1 MSEWSARRGGLA
13 EVDQPAIVSR
23 FWDSAA
29 RRDFDAVAKCFT
41 EDAEVTDENELRR
54 GRASIAAWQAA
65 ARAKWE
71 YTVTAMGGKPTAD
84 GGFKVEARLDGNF
97 PGGVADVTYTFWL
110 KDDLIRR
117 LTIE

>member
-1 MSEWSARRGGLA
+1 MT
-13 EVDQPAIVSR
+13 R

-29 RRDFDAVAKCFT
+29 RRDFDAVAECFT
-41 EDAEVTDENELRR
+41 EDAEVSDENELRR
-54 GRASIAAWQAA
+54 GRAAIAAWQAA
-65 ARAKWE
+65 ARAKWD
-71 YTVTAMGGKPTAD
+71 YTVTATGGEPTAD
-84 GGFKVEARLDGNF
+84 GGLKVEARLEGNF